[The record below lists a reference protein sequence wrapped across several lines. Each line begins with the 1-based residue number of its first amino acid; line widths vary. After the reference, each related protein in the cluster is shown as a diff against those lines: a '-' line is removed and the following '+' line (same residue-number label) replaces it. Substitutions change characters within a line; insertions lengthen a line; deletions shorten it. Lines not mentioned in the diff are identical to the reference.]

1 MEGGGHLVTNLIID
15 ELQKSSSESVLRP
28 SPSKWDVLVY

>member
-1 MEGGGHLVTNLIID
+1 MKGGGHLVTNLIID
-15 ELQKSSSESVLRP
+15 ELQKSSSESVRP